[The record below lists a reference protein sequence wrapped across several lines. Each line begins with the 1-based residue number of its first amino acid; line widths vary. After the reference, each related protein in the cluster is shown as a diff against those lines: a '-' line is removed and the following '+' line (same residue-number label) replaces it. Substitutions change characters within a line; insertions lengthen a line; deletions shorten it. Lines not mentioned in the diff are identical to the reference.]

1 MMTPMLRV
9 NIVSEMTTVCYQMM
23 GVTNPQVDVANLN
36 VVVGEHHI
44 EPVTGHPVFAWVARL
59 LIRQNQFKV
68 AIEQLAGGLEIRM
81 RYRSFIILIQ
91 PV

>member
-68 AIEQLAGGLEIRM
+68 AIEQLAGVLKFEFGIVH
-81 RYRSFIILIQ
+81 FII
-91 PV
+91 